1 MEHVQDH
8 LDGHCA
14 AAGDEDQLGAAGE
27 QHGVGG
33 KEGESA
39 GEG

>member
-8 LDGHCA
+8 FDGHRA

>member
-8 LDGHCA
+8 LDGHRA
-14 AAGDEDQLGAAGE
+14 AADDEDQVGAAGE

-39 GEG
+39 SER